1 MKEINLSFKLSIVLN
16 QTDIHFV
23 EEKLLKMREELFIE
37 VLEKVISEI
46 DREALKKQ
54 TKCDICGIALL
65 KNGHEERKIKTL
77 VGEMTINRARMRCPT
92 CRTDVYP
99 FDDMIGLGKREHFTL
114 GIRERSL
121 WAATEVSYEKSSS
134 FLKKFAGLEV
144 SRKKI
149 HMMAIEEGKAIER
162 WHEERRASVFDKGRF
177 AEDVSSKPPDV
188 LYVQV
193 DGTGINDRGSKEWM
207 ECKVGASYSQR
218 VNISKNRV
226 KLKDKKS
233 YAAIE
238 DVDSFGQKFFLDCVK
253 QGVLRA
259 KKVIFVADG
268 DRWIRRI
275 KNDYFPDA
283 IGVLDPWHLERLLKI
298 TLGEEKYDLVTLCMS
313 AAFAGNGVNIINL
326 LLSELKDIA
335 EKDKR
340 EKLASVIKYVRS
352 NLDWIANIPKVDC
365 AGSGPVEKTVDITVA
380 RRFKKR
386 GMSWYRGG
394 ANPLIKLRLLKLN
407 GEWDEYWQ
415 ERRKEFARNAA

>member
-1 MKEINLSFKLSIVLN
+1 VKEIKLSFDLSIVLN

-23 EEKLLKMREELFIE
+23 EDELLKIREEMFLE
-37 VLEKVISEI
+37 VLEKVITEI
-46 DREALKKQ
+46 EKEASKGQ
-54 TKCDICGIALL
+54 DNCDVCGSALV
-65 KNGHEERKIKTL
+65 KNGHEMKKIKTL
-77 VGEMTINRARMRCPT
+77 VGEITVNRARLRCKR
-92 CRTDVYP
+92 CELDIYP
-99 FDDMIGLGKREHFTL
+99 FDNAIGLSGKKHTTL
-114 GIRERSL
+114 GVRERSL
-121 WAATEVSYEKSSS
+121 WAATEVSYEKSSA

-149 HMMAIEEGKAIER
+149 HQMAIEEGKAIER
-162 WHEERRASVFDKGRF
+162 WHEARRAEVFDKGKF
-177 AEDVSSKPPDV
+177 AEDVSSKAPDV

-193 DGTGINDRGSKEWM
+193 DGTGINDRGSREWM

-226 KLKDKKS
+226 WLKDKKS

-238 DVDSFGQKFFLDCVK
+238 DVDSFGQKFFLDCVA
-253 QGVLRA
+253 QGVLGA
-259 KKVIFVADG
+259 KKVIFIADG

-283 IGVLDPWHLERLLKI
+283 VGVLDPWHIERLLKL
-298 TLGEEKYDLVTLCMS
+298 TLGEEKGDLVKQCMS
-313 AAFAGNGVNIINL
+313 AAFAGDGVKIINML
-326 LLSELKDIA
+326 LDEIKCIDES
-335 EKDKR
+335 DKR
-340 EKLASVIKYVRS
+340 EKLASAIKYVRS

-365 AGSGPVEKTVDITVA
+365 AGSGPVEKTVDIAVA

-386 GMSWYRGG
+386 GMSWYKGG

-415 ERRKEFARNAA
+415 ERKKEFARHAA